1 MTAQKKKLELN
12 AHIAQKIE
20 VTPGLIILRIVPD
33 GWELPDFE
41 PGQFAVIGLPGSAP
55 RYTYSDPDPEKAT
68 RDPEKMIRRAYS
80 IASSS
85 VNKEYIEFY
94 ITMVTSGALTP
105 RIFHLTPGDP
115 IYLSPKFTGMFT
127 LDKTPPDKH
136 IVMVSTGTGLAP
148 YMSMLRTALP
158 CGTDRQFAVIHGA
171 RHSWDLG
178 YRSELITI
186 ERICSNF
193 TYFNIISRPELEKV
207 KWGGLTGYVQDIW
220 SQGQLAEAWGF
231 MPTPENTHVF
241 LCGNPKMI
249 DDVNALL
256 NTHGFKE
263 HTRKEPGEIHYE
275 RYW

>member
-12 AHIAQKIE
+12 AHVAQKIE

-33 GWELPDFE
+33 GWELPDFA

-55 RYTYSDPDPEKAT
+55 RYTYSDPDPEET
-68 RDPEKMIRRAYS
+68 PQDPGKMIRRAYS

-94 ITMVTSGALTP
+94 ITLVTSGALTP
-105 RIFHLTPGDP
+105 RIFYLSPGDP

-136 IVMVSTGTGLAP
+136 IVMISTGTGLAP

-207 KWGGLTGYVQDIW
+207 KWGGLTGYVQDVW
-220 SQGQLAEAWGF
+220 SHGHLADAWGF
-231 MPTPENTHVF
+231 QPTPDNTHVF

-249 DDVNALL
+249 DDVNEKLGKE
-256 NTHGFKE
+256 GFKE